1 VVETKRQ
8 ASQIAKRPKIRRR
21 NISTTSTCKATDNK
35 IYILAA
41 SIFAFSIIATAL
53 LITFHPGNIVYQN
66 GGFVLTQPA
75 IITLGGGAALS
86 FVFFAIASCHKSRQ
100 YFT

>member
-1 VVETKRQ
+1 MAE
-8 ASQIAKRPKIRRR
+8 RPKEMRRR
-21 NISTTSTCKATDNK
+21 NISTTSTRKATDNK

-41 SIFAFSIIATAL
+41 AILALSILGTAL
-53 LITFHPGNIVYQN
+53 LVAFHPGNIVYQN
-66 GGFVLTQPA
+66 GSFVLTQPA

-86 FVFFAIASCHKSRQ
+86 FVLFAIASCHKSRQ